1 MALQPHQSLVGLFT
15 LFSTCWTS
23 SFIVLKRSHPFVPTL
38 YLTATLLSITLC
50 QPTKT
55 WWFWGKVEQ
64 LHSNSTVC
72 SGCSL
77 SHQALVQLHTQLKIY
92 NQKRQPLIP
101 ASTPAWALCS
111 HCKTDSKG
119 SKSQKNLKRSIQASQ
134 QKPPHILA
142 INFFLLFYCFKI
154 LLILHTKEFTCP
166 GPARIL
172 TDKLLLPEEVQHG
185 CCLPEISDPK
195 PEGYKL
201 NRHLLSQHI
210 PLPLRSSD
218 TQPMFTLQPFPKES
232 RVF

>member
-1 MALQPHQSLVGLFT
+1 MVLRESRAVTLKLHCLQWVQPFPPSLGAAAHTAEDLQS
-15 LFSTCWTS
+15 
-23 SFIVLKRSHPFVPTL
+23 
-38 YLTATLLSITLC
+38 
-50 QPTKT
+50 
-55 WWFWGKVEQ
+55 EE
-64 LHSNSTVC
+64 
-72 SGCSL
+72 
-77 SHQALVQLHTQLKIY
+77 
-92 NQKRQPLIP
+92 KRQPLIP

-218 TQPMFTLQPFPKES
+218 TQPTFTLQPFPKES